1 MHKGYQTVLP
11 SFNATFPPCLYF
23 PRRARSPLKEGSH
36 QQGLYPF
43 DTINSL
49 QLLPAA
55 AVGPPSPRTRGNEV
69 MVFSGKFGNC
79 PLQTGRLK
87 KVVTGLESLP
97 DAHFTCN
104 YILGDVLVFKSTSSD
119 QPSAEVPPLILWRR
133 VLTRSGTSTLWV
145 QPKLILSMGITLTPP
160 HNVHVYLQFFGFR
173 SLLWTCISYAIFR
186 ASREVVIQNFRYR
199 SKIGRAHV

>member
-36 QQGLYPF
+36 QQQLYPS

-69 MVFSGKFGNC
+69 MVFSGKFGHC
-79 PLQTGRLK
+79 PLQTGRPK

-97 DAHFTCN
+97 D
-104 YILGDVLVFKSTSSD
+104 G
-119 QPSAEVPPLILWRR
+119 
-133 VLTRSGTSTLWV
+133 G
-145 QPKLILSMGITLTPP
+145 
-160 HNVHVYLQFFGFR
+160 
-173 SLLWTCISYAIFR
+173 
-186 ASREVVIQNFRYR
+186 
-199 SKIGRAHV
+199 